1 MKRTFVFAIA
11 LALSL
16 PFLTAA
22 CGSGDTPNSP
32 SPSGTATFTAT
43 LRPSEETPPVTGA
56 EAAGT
61 GTVNITLNTTRDSSG
76 NVTAATATFAVN
88 VNGFPAGMPVNM
100 AHIHQAAVGQS
111 GNVVVNTSLAP
122 GDVTLANGAGSF
134 TRSGIDVTPDLANQI
149 LANPAGFYFNIH
161 STLNPAGVARGQLV
175 RAQ

>member
-1 MKRTFVFAIA
+1 
-11 LALSL
+11 
-16 PFLTAA
+16 
-22 CGSGDTPNSP
+22 
-32 SPSGTATFTAT
+32 
-43 LRPSEETPPVTGA
+43 
-56 EAAGT
+56 
-61 GTVNITLNTTRDSSG
+61 
-76 NVTAATATFAVN
+76 VTAATATFAVN

-161 STLNPAGVARGQLV
+161 STLNAAGVARGQLV
-175 RAQ
+175 RVP